1 MICEGGRRGYGKSF
15 EAYIEALIR
24 DMLVSAAIASGEYI
38 IFQNELKIKD
48 ESKRK
53 EYQKRK
59 YIARVLA
66 WKPEEEGRMEAW
78 ISL

>member
-15 EAYIEALIR
+15 EAYIEAMIR
-24 DMLVSAAIASGEYI
+24 DMMIRSAIASGEYI
-38 IFQNELKIKD
+38 IFQNELNIED

-59 YIARVLA
+59 YIARIMA
-66 WKPEEEGRMEAW
+66 WKLEEEGRMEAW
-78 ISL
+78 IRL

>member
-1 MICEGGRRGYGKSF
+1 MLCEGGRRGYGKSF

-24 DMLVSAAIASGEYI
+24 DMLVRSAIASGEYI
-38 IFQNELKIKD
+38 IFQNELKIED

>member
-1 MICEGGRRGYGKSF
+1 MLCEGGRRGYGKSF
-15 EAYIEALIR
+15 EAYLEALIR
-24 DMLVSAAIASGEYI
+24 DMLVRSAIASGEYI

-66 WKPEEEGRMEAW
+66 WKPEEERRMEAW
-78 ISL
+78 IRL